1 MKACHS
7 FGKAWSSSQS
17 HNFLGGSSS
26 YLCFHEMKL
35 LGPLPPLPSPRKMP
49 GIVQQ
54 TMEMIAGGYY
64 EICQKQLCVSMGL
77 FYCNPF
83 PFRSARMD
91 GGQDDGRNMFSFLFW
106 FTDSCI
112 LGSAVP
118 VLGGYTTI
126 VLVFT
131 GVISPPFWVFNH
143 TCTHLQP
150 QLHPKYVNV
159 FLHPR
164 GLECADHLTQ
174 GGWANVHF
182 DVTLCTKRINIFDI
196 VRMIEYNWG

>member
-1 MKACHS
+1 
-7 FGKAWSSSQS
+7 
-17 HNFLGGSSS
+17 
-26 YLCFHEMKL
+26 MKL
-35 LGPLPPLPSPRKMP
+35 LGPLPPLPSPRTMP

-91 GGQDDGRNMFSFLFW
+91 GGQDDGRNMFSFLCW

-150 QLHPKYVNV
+150 QLHPQVRERVPASTWPRMCRSLDTGWLGECSLWCNIMYQKNKYLRYSKN
-159 FLHPR
+159 
-164 GLECADHLTQ
+164 D
-174 GGWANVHF
+174 
-182 DVTLCTKRINIFDI
+182 RI
-196 VRMIEYNWG
+196 